1 MASITMLQGA
11 TIDLSTLTGEY
22 TAQNGDV
29 LTGTSNYVIR
39 VAADATI
46 TLNNAILNKG
56 LFCNGDAVL
65 VLAETNTISSPG
77 EYNPAVNVAVNYTLT
92 IQGEGS
98 LTANGSSWQGAA
110 IGAGKYV
117 TCGNIIINNGTI
129 TTTSAHGPG
138 IGAAYG
144 ATCGDI
150 TINGGT
156 ITVQQPSDNT
166 AAGIGGS
173 NASSCGNITINGGT
187 ISAIGTY
194 YGPGIGGACGDIT
207 INGGTI
213 DASGGYYGI
222 GRGDMSVCGNLTIGS
237 GITRVTASGRA
248 GAINVGENT
257 ITIDPSL
264 NDVTEGNTRTLTPH
278 EEPSH
283 IIDLATLTEDYT
295 LQDGDTLT
303 GTAKIYF
310 SINIADGATVTFS
323 DLNVTYGSK
332 WKCFNCLGSATI
344 NIADDTQ
351 NTLANS
357 EDYYQSAAVI
367 TNGPS
372 GSTLTINGTTGRLTI
387 NAGRYA
393 PAIGGNNAGARGHIV
408 INGGVIVA
416 NAGGDAP
423 GIGCRDHTYMGDITI
438 NGGNIT
444 AYGSNYHYG
453 IGANDYASC
462 GTITINGGTITASG
476 GERGGGIGGQ
486 CAGIVINDGIITAS
500 CRSMGGPG
508 IGGSGDL
515 TINGG
520 DITAVG
526 GNFAAGIGSGYEG
539 SCGAITIGGSIT
551 RVIATH
557 GDYTTVAIG
566 AGVDGTCGT
575 ITIASNLNDV
585 TESNTRTLTPSS
597 TPTAIDNTSISTK
610 AVKRIVNGQLLIL
623 RGEKM
628 YTVTGQEMK

>member
-1 MASITMLQGA
+1 MRKISTLLFALVASITMLQGA
-11 TIDLSTLTGEY
+11 TIDLATLTGEY

-92 IQGEGS
+92 IQGDGS

-144 ATCGDI
+144 ATCGNI

-173 NASSCGNITINGGT
+173 NASSCGNITINGGA

-213 DASGGYYGI
+213 DASDGYYGI

-257 ITIDPSL
+257 ITIAPSL
-264 NDVTEGNTRTLTPH
+264 NDVTEG
-278 EEPSH
+278 
-283 IIDLATLTEDYT
+283 
-295 LQDGDTLT
+295 
-303 GTAKIYF
+303 
-310 SINIADGATVTFS
+310 
-323 DLNVTYGSK
+323 
-332 WKCFNCLGSATI
+332 
-344 NIADDTQ
+344 
-351 NTLANS
+351 
-357 EDYYQSAAVI
+357 
-367 TNGPS
+367 
-372 GSTLTINGTTGRLTI
+372 
-387 NAGRYA
+387 
-393 PAIGGNNAGARGHIV
+393 
-408 INGGVIVA
+408 
-416 NAGGDAP
+416 
-423 GIGCRDHTYMGDITI
+423 
-438 NGGNIT
+438 
-444 AYGSNYHYG
+444 
-453 IGANDYASC
+453 
-462 GTITINGGTITASG
+462 
-476 GERGGGIGGQ
+476 
-486 CAGIVINDGIITAS
+486 
-500 CRSMGGPG
+500 
-508 IGGSGDL
+508 
-515 TINGG
+515 
-520 DITAVG
+520 
-526 GNFAAGIGSGYEG
+526 
-539 SCGAITIGGSIT
+539 
-551 RVIATH
+551 
-557 GDYTTVAIG
+557 
-566 AGVDGTCGT
+566 
-575 ITIASNLNDV
+575 
-585 TESNTRTLTPSS
+585 NTRTLTPSS
-597 TPTAIDNTSISTK
+597 TPTAIDNTSINVK
-610 AVKRIVNGQLLIL
+610 ATKRIVNGQLLIE
-623 RGEKM
+623 RGDKT
-628 YTVTGQEMK
+628 YTLTGQEVK

>member
-1 MASITMLQGA
+1 MKKLTSLFLALMASFTMMQGA
-11 TIDLSTLTGEY
+11 TIDIAALTNHYIAQDGDTLTGALTRY
-22 TAQNGDV
+22 LKISVADGATVTLHNVDITYGINNPDYPWAGLNCLGDV
-29 LTGTSNYVIR
+29 TVNLSGTN
-39 VAADATI
+39 A
-46 TLNNAILNKG
+46 LNGFYENWPG
-56 LFCNGDAVL
+56 LHV
-65 VLAETNTISSPG
+65 VPG
-77 EYNPAVNVAVNYTLT
+77 KTVT

-98 LTANGSSWQGAA
+98 LTASSRGYASG
-110 IGAGKYV
+110 IGGGY
-117 TCGNIIINNGTI
+117 TSNTSCGNIVIAGGIIEAYGGVDT
-129 TTTSAHGPG
+129 PG
-138 IGAAYG
+138 IGSG
-144 ATCGDI
+144 LHGTCGDI
-150 TINGGT
+150 TITGGT
-156 ITVQQPSDNT
+156 VTAIGNRY
-166 AAGIGGS
+166 AAGIGTGYGGT
-173 NASSCGNITINGGT
+173 CGNITI
-187 ISAIGTY
+187 
-194 YGPGIGGACGDIT
+194 GAD
-207 INGGTI
+207 
-213 DASGGYYGI
+213 
-222 GRGDMSVCGNLTIGS
+222 
-237 GITRVTASGRA
+237 ITRVTAVHGNSA
-248 GAINVGENT
+248 SDAIGAAANGSCGT
-257 ITIDPSL
+257 ITIAPSL
-264 NDVTEGNTRTLTPH
+264 NDVTEGNTRTLTPY

-283 IIDLATLTEDYT
+283 IIDIATLTDEYT

-585 TESNTRTLTPSS
+585 TEGNTRTLTPSS
-597 TPTAIDNTSISTK
+597 TPTAIENTAISEK
-610 AVKRIVNGQLLIL
+610 AIKRIVNGQFLIL
-623 RGEKM
+623 RGEKT
-628 YTVTGQEMK
+628 YTVTGQEVK